1 MAKSTAQQLI
11 DLINLKNNQLQTPLT
26 LEDVDFGEG
35 VSNYQPT
42 EPGSSRNAKVTLTAR
57 STSANFTG
65 SKEFHYTRI
74 PGVTVLG
81 PQTYNVATAEEL
93 EKNDDQIVAILNELI
108 QKRGWVDDEF
118 AVGEVIVAKG
128 AVTESTALYNCNVK
142 GGNLKF
148 QPGSL
153 CTLTL
158 RVVTDMSTLNSE
170 LDGFT
175 PA

>member
-1 MAKSTAQQLI
+1 MAKSTEQQLI
-11 DLINLKNNQLQTPLT
+11 DLINLKNNQLQAPLT

-35 VSNYQPT
+35 VANYQPT
-42 EPGSSRNAKVTLTAR
+42 EPGSSRNAQVTLTAR
-57 STSANFTG
+57 PTSANFTG
-65 SKEFHYTRI
+65 SKVFHYTRI
-74 PGVTVLG
+74 PGVNVLG

-93 EKNDDQIVAILNELI
+93 EKNNDQIVAILNELI

-118 AVGEVIVAKG
+118 AVGEVIIAKG